1 MIIKPG
7 FVAKE
12 VGGQEIVIAV
22 GKAAEKFNGYIT
34 LNGSGKLLW
43 EALSKGATKDELVS
57 LMLATYDVERDIA
70 SADVDKFINKLLE
83 ADIIDEEDADAPEDV
98 EENE

>member
-1 MIIKPG
+1 MIVKPG

-12 VGGQEIVIAV
+12 IGGQEVIIAV

-43 EALSKGATKDELVS
+43 EALSKGATKEELIS

-70 SADVDKFINKLLE
+70 SRDVDAFLNKLILADV
-83 ADIIDEEDADAPEDV
+83 IDEEDSDMPAEEED
-98 EENE
+98 E

>member
-7 FVAKE
+7 FVIKQ

-34 LNGSGKLLW
+34 LNVSGKLLW
-43 EALSKGATKDELVS
+43 NALSKGATKDELVS
-57 LMLATYDVERDIA
+57 LMLATYDVERQVA
-70 SADVDKFINKLLE
+70 EEDVDRFVTKLIS
-83 ADIIDEEDADAPEDV
+83 ADIIDEEEADLSEEEDD
-98 EENE
+98 

>member
-7 FVAKE
+7 FVVKQ

-43 EALSKGATKDELVS
+43 NALSKGATKDELVS
-57 LMLATYDVERDIA
+57 LMLATYDVEPEVA
-70 SADVDKFINKLLE
+70 KEDVERFTAKLIS
-83 ADIIDEEDADAPEDV
+83 ADIIDEEEADLSDEEEDD
-98 EENE
+98 

>member
-7 FVAKE
+7 FVVKQ

-43 EALSKGATKDELVS
+43 NALSKGATKDELVS
-57 LMLATYDVERDIA
+57 LMLATYDVEPEVAETDVDRFVTKLISADIVDEEESDIA
-70 SADVDKFINKLLE
+70 
-83 ADIIDEEDADAPEDV
+83 DEDEDD
-98 EENE
+98 

>member
-1 MIIKPG
+1 MIVKPG

-12 VGGQEIVIAV
+12 IGGQEVIIAV
-22 GKAAEKFNGYIT
+22 GKAAEKFNGYIA

-43 EALSKGATKDELVS
+43 EALSKGATKEELIS

-70 SADVDKFINKLLE
+70 SRDVDAFLNKLILADV
-83 ADIIDEEDADAPEDV
+83 IDEEDSDMPAEEED
-98 EENE
+98 E

>member
-7 FVAKE
+7 FVVKQ
-12 VGGQEIVIAV
+12 VGGQEIFIAV

-43 EALSKGATKDELVS
+43 NALSKGATKDELVS
-57 LMLATYDVERDIA
+57 LMLATYDVEPEVA
-70 SADVDKFINKLLE
+70 KEDVERFTAKLIS
-83 ADIIDEEDADAPEDV
+83 ADIIDEEEADISDEEEDD
-98 EENE
+98 

>member
-7 FVAKE
+7 FVIKQ

-43 EALSKGATKDELVS
+43 NALSKGATKDELVS
-57 LMLATYDVERDIA
+57 LMLATYDVERQVA
-70 SADVDKFINKLLE
+70 EEDVDRFVTKLIS
-83 ADIIDEEDADAPEDV
+83 ADIIDEEEADLSEEEDD
-98 EENE
+98 

>member
-7 FVAKE
+7 FVVKQ

-43 EALSKGATKDELVS
+43 NALSKGATKDELVS
-57 LMLATYDVERDIA
+57 LMLATYDVEPEVA
-70 SADVDKFINKLLE
+70 KEDVERFTAKLIS
-83 ADIIDEEDADAPEDV
+83 ADIIDEEGADISDEEEDD
-98 EENE
+98 

>member
-7 FVAKE
+7 FVVKQ

-43 EALSKGATKDELVS
+43 NALSKGATKDELVS
-57 LMLATYDVERDIA
+57 LMLATYDVEPEVA
-70 SADVDKFINKLLE
+70 KEDVERFTAKLIS
-83 ADIIDEEDADAPEDV
+83 ADIIDEEEADISDEEEDD
-98 EENE
+98 